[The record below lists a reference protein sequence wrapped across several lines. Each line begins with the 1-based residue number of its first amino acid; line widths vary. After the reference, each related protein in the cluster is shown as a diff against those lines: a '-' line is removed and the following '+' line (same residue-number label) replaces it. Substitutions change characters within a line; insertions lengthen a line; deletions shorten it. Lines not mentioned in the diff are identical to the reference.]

1 MREVLA
7 VPPSQLGVIV
17 QRVFS
22 MSDKEIHPSIFL
34 SLKYQKTRH
43 RILRRIEIY
52 RLLGLSFQAEK
63 IYEKWLD
70 PEINLKEKHIFSS
83 FASKQGCGM
92 CQTLEG

>member
-17 QRVFS
+17 QMGFS

-52 RLLGLSFQAEK
+52 RLLDLSFQAEK
-63 IYEKWLD
+63 INKKWLD
-70 PEINLKEKHIFSS
+70 PEINLKEKGRRLKNNRL
-83 FASKQGCGM
+83 KQQMICM
-92 CQTLEG
+92 

>member
-1 MREVLA
+1 MGEVLA

-17 QRVFS
+17 QTVFS
-22 MSDKEIHPSIFL
+22 MSDKEIHPLIFL
-34 SLKYQKTRH
+34 SWKYQKTRH

-70 PEINLKEKHIFSS
+70 PEINLKEKHIFSIQ
-83 FASKQGCGM
+83 FFCV
-92 CQTLEG
+92 